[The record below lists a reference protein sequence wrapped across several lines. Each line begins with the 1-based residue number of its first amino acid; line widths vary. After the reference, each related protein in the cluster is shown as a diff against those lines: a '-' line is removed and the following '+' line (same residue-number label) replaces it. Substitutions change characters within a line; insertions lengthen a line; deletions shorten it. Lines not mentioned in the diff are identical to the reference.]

1 MCWVG
6 QLKLQLSTQVELS
19 KHTMVLRLSCAVC
32 RGLFEEHKRLFSFL
46 LCTSILR
53 HQPSGGISST
63 EWSCLIRGPATT
75 LACQQGT
82 ASSSSSHDRPKPPQL
97 EWLPEQG
104 WAGLQA
110 LEQCLPELQGLTD
123 SWQQQAPAWKQ
134 W

>member
-1 MCWVG
+1 
-6 QLKLQLSTQVELS
+6 
-19 KHTMVLRLSCAVC
+19 VC
-32 RGLFEEHKRLFSFL
+32 RGLFEQHKRLFSFL

-53 HQPSGGISST
+53 NQTPAGISQT

-75 LACQQGT
+75 LACQQA
-82 ASSSSSHDRPKPPQL
+82 ASNGSSSHEWPKPAQL
-97 EWLPEQG
+97 EWLSEQG

-123 SWQQQAPAWKQ
+123 SWQQQAHAWKQ